1 MSSEQEKFLVDVQLA
16 IKRIDVHPQ
25 HKRDWGLF
33 DKSITIQSAV
43 KYEFSIIGEAVYE
56 LLKLKPDF
64 ELTNA
69 LKIVGFR
76 NKMVHEYD
84 SIDNV
89 QVWNIVV
96 NYLPIPASEVGA
108 ILEKR

>member
-1 MSSEQEKFLVDVQLA
+1 MSNEQEKFLVDIQLA
-16 IKRIDVHPQ
+16 IKRIDVHLQ
-25 HKRDWGLF
+25 HNRDWNLF
-33 DKSITIQSAV
+33 DKNITVQSAV

-56 LLKLKPDF
+56 LFKLKPSF
-64 ELTNA
+64 QLTNA
-69 LKIVGFR
+69 LRIVGFR

-96 NYLPIPASEVGA
+96 KHLPILNSEIEA
-108 ILEKR
+108 ALKSK